1 MTRIGKESSKPREES
16 PRTVSW
22 HPWLRALAE
31 PLHGGDGA
39 AGAVS
44 PTFPSG
50 SCVSRVHPSG
60 GTSARGSPEKR
71 ASSSRG
77 GQARPV
83 SSSLKQGQLQD
94 DEDWGMGE

>member
-1 MTRIGKESSKPREES
+1 MTQIRKESAKPCEAS
-16 PRTVSW
+16 PRIVSR
-22 HPWLRALAE
+22 HSLLRVLAE
-31 PLHGGDGA
+31 PLRGGDDA

-44 PTFPSG
+44 SVFPSG
-50 SCVSRVHPSG
+50 NCVSRVHPSG
-60 GTSARGSPEKR
+60 GTSARGSPEKL

-83 SSSLKQGQLQD
+83 SSSLKQRQLQD